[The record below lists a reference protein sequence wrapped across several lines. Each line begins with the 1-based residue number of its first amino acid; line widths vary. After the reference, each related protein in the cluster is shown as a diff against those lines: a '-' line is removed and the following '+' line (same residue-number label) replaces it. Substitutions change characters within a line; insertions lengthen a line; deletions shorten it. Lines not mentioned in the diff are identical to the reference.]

1 MTIRHLC
8 ISGGGIAG
16 LTFYG
21 ILREA
26 HNQKFWKLDDI
37 QTMFGSSVG
46 SLVSVVMCLGY
57 DWDVLDNYFIKRPW
71 NTVFK
76 FDIYS
81 VIQSFDKRGIFGAD
95 VIEEVLSPL
104 FLGKDIPLTITMREF
119 FELNGVE
126 LHMMTTEAN
135 TYNNVD
141 ISYLTHPDWRVIDA
155 VYCSCAVPI
164 VFSPI
169 IRDDECYID
178 GDARISY
185 PIHKCIARAENPDE
199 IFGLK
204 KEFSE
209 PAFVRN
215 TSTLFDFIMII
226 CANVLRVI
234 LGQTSGF
241 IKNEVLV
248 SGNILSIDNII
259 RATSARE
266 ERETMISR
274 GASLFTSFA
283 SSLNSEHT

>member
-21 ILREA
+21 VLREA
-26 HNQKFWKLDDI
+26 HNRKFWKLDDI

-46 SLVSVVMCLGY
+46 SLVAVILCLGY
-57 DWDVLDNYFIKRPW
+57 DWDILDNYLIKRPW

-81 VIQSFDKRGIFGAD
+81 VIQSFDKRGLFGAD
-95 VIEEVLSPL
+95 VIEEILAPL
-104 FLGKDIPLTITMREF
+104 FLGKDIPLSITMREF

-135 TYNNVD
+135 TYTNVD
-141 ISYLTHPDWRVIDA
+141 ISHLIHPDLRVIDA

-164 VFSPI
+164 VFSPV

-178 GDARISY
+178 GDTLVSY

-204 KEFSE
+204 KNFSE
-209 PAFVRN
+209 PVFIRN
-215 TSTLFDFIMII
+215 TSTMFDFIMII
-226 CANVLRVI
+226 CANVMRVI
-234 LGQTSGF
+234 LGNTNGF
-241 IKNEVLV
+241 VKNEVLV
-248 SGNILSIDNII
+248 GGSILSIDNII
-259 RATSARE
+259 RATSVRE
-266 ERETMISR
+266 EREAMISA
-274 GASLFTSFA
+274 GASLFTSFV
-283 SSLNSEHT
+283 SCSEHT